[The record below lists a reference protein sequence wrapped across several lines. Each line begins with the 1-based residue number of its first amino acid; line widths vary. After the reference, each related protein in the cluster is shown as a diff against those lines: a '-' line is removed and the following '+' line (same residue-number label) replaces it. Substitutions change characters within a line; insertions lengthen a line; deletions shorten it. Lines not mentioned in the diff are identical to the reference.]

1 MRKTRQFDNYDD
13 KIEGRRWNVNIK
25 YRVDPQSHLCCN
37 PVRWHADNENS
48 TFKRQGAIFFSGYW
62 IPSLL
67 PHHPTVHTPYH
78 SLPPLHTPFLPQYLR
93 LPAPHRFL
101 ATPLFLLPV
110 PYLLLYYPPCFP
122 YLLSNPPYSLAAPL
136 LDKTQLKPQQ
146 LFLMFNMF
154 SMSFSNHISLAVIRC
169 DTW

>member
-1 MRKTRQFDNYDD
+1 MQIMKIAPLKD
-13 KIEGRRWNVNIK
+13 KEL
-25 YRVDPQSHLCCN
+25 DFS
-37 PVRWHADNENS
+37 
-48 TFKRQGAIFFSGYW
+48 QGIGFPLY
-62 IPSLL
+62 SLTTQPCVL
-67 PHHPTVHTPYH
+67 PTTPC
-78 SLPPLHTPFLPQYLR
+78 LPLHTPFLPQYLR